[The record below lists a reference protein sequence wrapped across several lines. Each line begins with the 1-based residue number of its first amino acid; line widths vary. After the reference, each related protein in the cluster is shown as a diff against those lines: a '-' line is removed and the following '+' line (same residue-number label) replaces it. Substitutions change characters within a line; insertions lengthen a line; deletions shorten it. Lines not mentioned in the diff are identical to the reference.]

1 MFNFQYPYFFLLFI
15 VIFIILLWYNLK
27 GYGNEAVLRFS
38 DLKLIPENFLIRA
51 KYKNRIVLWLKI
63 IIISLMIIALA
74 RPRKTNIITDS
85 KVEIVDIMLVIDM
98 SSSMLAQDFKPNRLE
113 AVKEVAKSFIKDSDC
128 DRFGIII
135 FAGESFI
142 QCPLT
147 VDTDVLIQF
156 INKIKV
162 AEEEYDGTAIGMAIA
177 NATNRLRFSD
187 SKNKLMILL
196 SDGSNN
202 RGEIEPVTAAELAEK
217 FNIKIYTIGAGT
229 IGKAPYRVSDIWG
242 RKSLQMM
249 EVDVDEKTLKEISSV
264 TNGRFFRATDN
275 KSLEKIYKEIDQ
287 LERTEIEVR
296 EYKSYLELY
305 SYFTLPIT
313 LLIMLLILLN
323 QVVFRKLW

>member
-1 MFNFQYPYFFLLFI
+1 MFNFQFPYFFLFFI
-15 VIFIILLWYNLK
+15 VLFIILLFYNFK
-27 GYGNEAVLRFS
+27 GYSNEAVLRFS
-38 DLKLIPENFLIRA
+38 DIKLIPENFLIRA
-51 KYKNRIVLWLKI
+51 KYKNIIILWLKI

-113 AVKEVAKSFIKDSDC
+113 AVKEVAKSFIKDRDG
-128 DRFGIII
+128 DRLGIII

-229 IGKAPYRVSDIWG
+229 IGKAPYPVSDIWG
-242 RKSLQMM
+242 RKSVQMM

-287 LERTEIEVR
+287 LERTEIEVK
-296 EYKSYLELY
+296 EYKNYIELY
-305 SYFTLPIT
+305 SYFTFLAS

-323 QVVFRKLW
+323 QVFFRKLW

>member
-63 IIISLMIIALA
+63 IIISLIIIALA

-113 AVKEVAKSFIKDSDC
+113 AVKEVAKSFIKDRDG
-128 DRFGIII
+128 DRLGIII

-147 VDTDVLIQF
+147 VDADVLIQF

-229 IGKAPYRVSDIWG
+229 IGKAPYPVSDIWG

-264 TNGRFFRATDN
+264 TNGQFFRATDN

-287 LERTEIEVR
+287 LEKTEIEVR

-305 SYFTLPIT
+305 SFFTLPIT